1 MKRRVVIMG
10 AAGRDFHNFNLCFRN
25 NGGYE
30 VVCFT
35 AEQIPDIAD
44 RRYPPELSG
53 RLYPRGIPIHPE
65 SDLPEII
72 SNKRIDMVVLAYS
85 DLPHM
90 EVMHKAS
97 LVNALG
103 PDFVLMGTGSTM
115 LKSSKPVIAVTAVR
129 TGAGKSQTTREI
141 SRILKS
147 LGKRVAVV
155 RHPMPYGDLRK
166 QICQRY
172 EKYEDLDKYDCTIEE
187 REEYEPL
194 IEDSDLLFAGV
205 DYQRILKEAEKEADV
220 IIWDGGNNDTPF
232 FKPDLHIVMAD
243 PHRPGHELSFYP
255 GETNLRMADVIII
268 NKERTAP
275 KSGIKMVKEN
285 IKKVNPSALVVDAAS
300 VISVSD
306 PSLIRGKRVLVIEDG
321 PTLTHGGMAYGAGTI
336 AARRF
341 SARPVDPRPYASGSI
356 KKLFRKYPHLGKV
369 LPAMGYSDKQ
379 LKELQ
384 KTINSAKCDAVIIGT
399 PIRLSRIIRINKP
412 VVRIRY
418 TLEEISRPDLDQIV
432 ARFLR
437 GVRKASQRRRLP

>member
-1 MKRRVVIMG
+1 MKRRIVIMG

-35 AEQIPDIAD
+35 AEQIPDIAG
-44 RRYPPELSG
+44 RRYPPELAG
-53 RLYPRGIPIHPE
+53 RLYPRGIPI
-65 SDLPEII
+65 LPEKELPDII
-72 SNKRIDMVVLAYS
+72 RKRKIDEVVLAYS

-103 PDFVLMGTGSTM
+103 PDFVLMGTRYTM

-141 SRILKS
+141 SMILKS
-147 LGKRVAVV
+147 LGRKVVVV
-155 RHPMPYGDLRK
+155 RHPMPYGDLMK

-172 EKYEDLDKYDCTIEE
+172 ETYEDLDKYECTIEE

-243 PHRPGHELSFYP
+243 PHRPGHELSYYP

-275 KSGIKMVKEN
+275 KRGIRTVKDN
-285 IKKVNPSALVVDAAS
+285 IKKTNPSALVVDAAS
-300 VISVSD
+300 AISVSN

-356 KKLFRKYPHLGKV
+356 SKVFRKYPHLGKV

-379 LKELQ
+379 LGELER
-384 KTINSAKCDAVIIGT
+384 TINRTKCDAVIIGT

-432 ARFLR
+432 ARFLKS
-437 GVRKASQRRRLP
+437 VKTASRRRRLP

>member
-1 MKRRVVIMG
+1 
-10 AAGRDFHNFNLCFRN
+10 
-25 NGGYE
+25 
-30 VVCFT
+30 
-35 AEQIPDIAD
+35 
-44 RRYPPELSG
+44 
-53 RLYPRGIPIHPE
+53 
-65 SDLPEII
+65 
-72 SNKRIDMVVLAYS
+72 MVVLAYS

-103 PDFVLMGTGSTM
+103 PGFVLMGTRDTM
-115 LKSSKPVIAVTAVR
+115 LRSRKPVIAVTAVR

-147 LGKRVAVV
+147 LGKRVVAV
-155 RHPMPYGDLRK
+155 RHPMAYGDLRK

-172 EKYEDLDKYDCTIEE
+172 EIYADLDKYDCTIEE

-205 DYQRILKEAEKEADV
+205 DYQRILKEAEKEADI

-232 FKPDLHIVMAD
+232 FRPDLHIVMAD

-268 NKERTAP
+268 NKERTAL
-275 KSGIKMVKEN
+275 KRN
-285 IKKVNPSALVVDAAS
+285 IKAVKDNVKRVNPSATVIDAAS
-300 VISVSD
+300 VISVSN
-306 PSLIRGKRVLVIEDG
+306 PSLIRRKRVLVVEDG

-341 SARPVDPRPYASGSI
+341 SARLVDPRPHASGSI
-356 KKLFRKYPHLGKV
+356 RKLFRKYPHLGKV

-399 PIRLSRIIRINKP
+399 PIRLSRLIRINKP

-418 TLEEISRPDLDQIV
+418 SLEEISRPDLEEIISS
-432 ARFLR
+432 FL
-437 GVRKASQRRRLP
+437 GGIRKASRR

>member
-1 MKRRVVIMG
+1 MKKSIRVVIMG
-10 AAGRDFHNFNLCFRN
+10 AAGRDFHNFNTCFRN
-25 NGGYE
+25 NRGFE

-35 AEQIPDIAD
+35 AEQIPDIAG

-65 SDLPEII
+65 TDLPEII
-72 SNKRIDMVVLAYS
+72 SKKKIDMVVLAYS

-103 PDFVLMGTGSTM
+103 PDFVLMGTRDTM

-147 LGKRVAVV
+147 LGKKVVVV
-155 RHPMPYGDLRK
+155 RHPMPYGDLSK

-194 IEDSDLLFAGV
+194 IEESHLLFAGV

-255 GETNLRMADVIII
+255 GETNIRMADIIII

-275 KSGIKMVKEN
+275 KRNIKTVKEN
-285 IKKVNPSALVVDAAS
+285 IKKTNPDALVVDAAS
-300 VISVSD
+300 VISVSN
-306 PSLIRGKRVLVIEDG
+306 PSLIRKRRVLVVEDG

-341 SARPVDPRPYASGSI
+341 SARLVDPRPYASGSI
-356 KKLFRKYPHLGKV
+356 KKLFEKYPHLGKV
-369 LPAMGYSDKQ
+369 LPAMGYSEKQ
-379 LKELQ
+379 LGELE
-384 KTINSAKCDAVIIGT
+384 KTINRAKCDAVIIGT
-399 PIRLSRIIRINKP
+399 PIRLSRLIRINKP
-412 VVRIRY
+412 VARIRY
-418 TLEEISRPDLDQIV
+418 TLEEISRPDLDQIIK
-432 ARFLR
+432 RFL
-437 GVRKASQRRRLP
+437 KSFKTTSQR

>member
-1 MKRRVVIMG
+1 MKRRIVIMG
-10 AAGRDFHNFNLCFRN
+10 AAGRDFHNFNLCFRDN
-25 NGGYE
+25 RNYK

-35 AEQIPDIAD
+35 AEQIPDIAG
-44 RRYPPELSG
+44 RRYPKELAG
-53 RLYPRGIPIHPE
+53 RLYPRGIPILPE
-65 SDLPEII
+65 SDLPRII
-72 SNKRIDMVVLAYS
+72 ASKKIDMVVLAYS

-103 PDFVLMGTGSTM
+103 PDFVLMGTRNTM
-115 LKSSKPVIAVTAVR
+115 LPSRKPVIAVTAVR

-147 LGKRVAVV
+147 LGKRVVVV

-172 EKYEDLDKYDCTIEE
+172 ESYADLDKYECTIEE

-194 IEDSDLLFAGV
+194 IEESHLLFAGV
-205 DYQRILKEAEKEADV
+205 DYQKILREAEKEADV

-232 FKPDLHIVMAD
+232 FRPDLHIVMAD
-243 PHRPGHELSFYP
+243 PHRPGHELAYYP

-268 NKERTAP
+268 NKERTAR
-275 KSGIKMVKEN
+275 KSGIRT
-285 IKKVNPSALVVDAAS
+285 IKKNIDRVNPEALVIDAAS

-341 SARPVDPRPYASGSI
+341 SARLVDPRPHASGSI
-356 KKLFRKYPHLGKV
+356 KRLFTKYPHLGKV
-369 LPAMGYSDKQ
+369 LPAMGYSEKQ

-384 KTINSAKCDAVIIGT
+384 KTINSVKCDAVIIGT
-399 PIRLSRIIRINKP
+399 PIRLSRLIRINKP
-412 VVRIRY
+412 VARIRY
-418 TLEEISRPDLDQIV
+418 SLEEISRPDLDQIV
-432 ARFLR
+432 ARFLKR
-437 GVRKASQRRRLP
+437 V